1 MSHSLKAVFK
11 RKRAIILLGVL
22 CAFLSFALTLLF
34 PLKHR
39 ADAQILIITKSRF
52 GVDPYT
58 IVKSAE
64 RVGEN
69 LARVI
74 NTTDFYTKVRSYDY
88 GIDWS
93 VYDSAKTEKKRRKL
107 WQKNVST
114 GVVYGTGI
122 LSVSTFDQD
131 PAQALTL
138 AASVSDTLVRR
149 GWEYVGGDVSMKIVN
164 DPVVTQFPVKPN
176 PLTNGI
182 AGLVFGLL
190 LGSVLAVRLAKR

>member
-1 MSHSLKAVFK
+1 MSTTAKALMK
-11 RKRAIILLGVL
+11 RKRAIILLGIL
-22 CAFLSFALTLLF
+22 CAFLSFAITLLF

-39 ADAQILIITKSRF
+39 ADAQVLIITKSRF

-58 IVKSAE
+58 VVKSAE

-74 NTTDFYTKVRSYDY
+74 NTTDFYAKVRSHDY
-88 GIDWS
+88 AINWES
-93 VYDSAKTEKKRRKL
+93 YDSAKTEKKRRKL

-114 GVVYGTGI
+114 GVIYGTGI
-122 LSVSTFDQD
+122 LSVSTFDTD

-176 PLTNGI
+176 PLTNSA
-182 AGLVFGLL
+182 AGLIFGLL
-190 LGSVLAVRLAKR
+190 LGTVLAIRLEKR